1 MHSHKVFDENLPLQ
15 TIGGSLATASSSA
28 DINAL
33 LLAAG
38 SRVKIA
44 STGKFPVG
52 ICISVVFEFKI
63 CIGLGIC
70 QLPKSNTEHAIVHVM

>member
-1 MHSHKVFDENLPLQ
+1 MKIFPLQ

-28 DINAL
+28 DVNAL

-44 STGKFPVG
+44 STGKFLVS
-52 ICISVVFEFKI
+52 ICFYEFKI
-63 CIGLGIC
+63 CIGLGIASC
-70 QLPKSNTEHAIVHVM
+70 LNLILNMQ